1 LFVIRFAAGNDYG
14 VLDYTVSK
22 EDGSGGR
29 TTPVRLIRNEGG
41 CELIVVFFQHPGQTD
56 EEFASRVEWARNDYL
71 TLKSVVE
78 TL

>member
-1 LFVIRFAAGNDYG
+1 
-14 VLDYTVSK
+14 
-22 EDGSGGR
+22 
-29 TTPVRLIRNEGG
+29 
-41 CELIVVFFQHPGQTD
+41 VFFQHPGQTD